1 MADNYSD
8 QSLSLSRQI
17 FWKLSPPI
25 YSSSAPPSDP
35 PCTSP
40 NPNYFSLGSPSQL
53 CQCISILPHSCLVW
67 FSQGYPLRATE
78 PWFITLL
85 YTGPGL
91 SSGKTA
97 DDATFSNWFCAT
109 NQCLGGAII
118 WSSNPFQLWLPSL
131 WGGPLLRGHEG
142 HLAAL
147 FMLRRWLGKCCF
159 WLPLPQMQTHTH
171 IHTHTHSLCYYVCGM
186 HRHCKDSGQGWVPGW
201 LEHSYSFFILS

>member
-1 MADNYSD
+1 MWAPVSPLEVNLARMNMADNYSD

-131 WGGPLLRGHEG
+131 WGGPLLR
-142 HLAAL
+142 ASAS
-147 FMLRRWLGKCCF
+147 C
-159 WLPLPQMQTHTH
+159 P
-171 IHTHTHSLCYYVCGM
+171 
-186 HRHCKDSGQGWVPGW
+186 
-201 LEHSYSFFILS
+201 